1 MAHEQMSEK
10 VLEDVLGLSGER
22 VYVEDLDK
30 ILHQRGV
37 IVKVHIGRMRG
48 NFELSPKLMGIK
60 MTPSVRKFFRSYVQ
74 NGKLSFLDS
83 QTVMELERIENRVRM
98 MATRM
103 SIGYDNTFMPIET
116 YKEFKAYLEEQRRY
130 YFQKRDEILSRWEE
144 LKINFQNTLIETLK
158 DLHDL
163 HASEEEIQKI
173 FEGIMK
179 KYPSKEAFRDSF
191 YMKTS
196 LRAFPIVENLTLFD
210 EEISSEIK
218 ESAIKESLRLVRE
231 VIGVCLNDLFNAA
244 NQVHVALEQKS
255 KLESRTKGS
264 VKKTVSSVR
273 RNNIFSHRKVEEL
286 ASKLEE
292 LANTQDRY
300 DGMELA
306 EVVMAGSYGL
316 AKELDLLEFIDLKD
330 TNVAED
336 DLEILYQAYAS

>member
-1 MAHEQMSEK
+1 MAHEDFKLEEK
-10 VLEDVLGLSGER
+10 VH
-22 VYVEDLDK
+22 VEDLNK
-30 ILHQRGV
+30 ILQQKGV

-48 NFELSPKLMGIK
+48 SIELSPKLMGIK
-60 MTPSVRKFFRSYVQ
+60 MTPSVSKFFRSYVQ

-83 QTVMELERIENRVRM
+83 QTLMELERIENRVRM

-116 YKEFKAYLEEQRRY
+116 YKEFKAYLEEQRGY

-158 DLHDL
+158 DLH
-163 HASEEEIQKI
+163 ASKEEVQKI
-173 FEGIMK
+173 FEGVMK
-179 KYPSKEAFRDSF
+179 RYPSKEAFRDSF

-306 EVVMAGSYGL
+306 EVIMAGSYGL
-316 AKELDLLEFIDLKD
+316 AKELDLLEFVELKD

>member
-1 MAHEQMSEK
+1 MAHEDFKLEEK
-10 VLEDVLGLSGER
+10 VH
-22 VYVEDLDK
+22 VEDLNK
-30 ILHQRGV
+30 ILHQKGV

-48 NFELSPKLMGIK
+48 SIELSPKLMGIK
-60 MTPSVRKFFRSYVQ
+60 MTPSVSKFFRSYVQ

-83 QTVMELERIENRVRM
+83 QTLMEFERIENRVRM

-116 YKEFKAYLEEQRRY
+116 YKEFKAYLEEQRGY

-144 LKINFQNTLIETLK
+144 LKINFQNTLIEMLK
-158 DLHDL
+158 DLQ
-163 HASEEEIQKI
+163 HANKEEVQKI
-173 FEGIMK
+173 FEGVMK
-179 KYPSKEAFRDSF
+179 RYPSKEAFRDSF

-255 KLESRTKGS
+255 RLESRTKGS

>member
-60 MTPSVRKFFRSYVQ
+60 MTPSVSKFFRSYVQ

-116 YKEFKAYLEEQRRY
+116 YKEFKAYLEEQRGY

-158 DLHDL
+158 DLH
-163 HASEEEIQKI
+163 ASKEEVQKI

-179 KYPSKEAFRDSF
+179 KYPSKEQFRDSF

-196 LRAFPIVENLTLFD
+196 LRAFPVMENLTLFD
-210 EEISSEIK
+210 EDLSAEVK
-218 ESAIKESLRLVRE
+218 ESAVKENLKLVRE
-231 VIGVCLNDLFNAA
+231 VVGVCLDDLFNAA
-244 NQVHVALEQKS
+244 NKVHVALHQKS

-264 VKKTVSSVR
+264 LKKTISLVR
-273 RNNIFSHRKVEEL
+273 RNNILKHQKVEEL